1 MKKINHPYRDESLI
15 IDLYW
20 FIFSFQISRCN
31 VKRNQIEHFV
41 MALNEW
47 FSASELAGLP
57 GLPGDKSSVNR
68 KANKED
74 WKRRQKKGIKG
85 VAFEFH
91 ISSLPTETQEALGI
105 EVTSVENN
113 EIDTEALAK
122 IIESVELLLASR
134 AKKMPPATK
143 ARVIALLYRAFKASN
158 LIDMKLIRETI
169 ELVA

>member
-1 MKKINHPYRDESLI
+1 
-15 IDLYW
+15 
-20 FIFSFQISRCN
+20 
-31 VKRNQIEHFV
+31 
-41 MALNEW
+41 MAFNEW
-47 FSASELAGLP
+47 FSASQLAGLP

-91 ISSLPTETQEALGI
+91 ISSLPTETQEALGM

-113 EIDTEALAK
+113 EIDTEALTK